1 MRSQEQ
7 RQLLDIPEIGELIA
21 EQMAGDPNQGIP
33 GKSAEEAVQDVLG
46 GGLTQPTITQQNI
59 KDGGRVGLQQG
70 GEALAEAVT
79 PEAPGPAS
87 IDAASP
93 EVSPMS
99 FEELRKKL
107 PSYIDDEVVQLLAN
121 NPMAL
126 MELAQ
131 AQTDRDLREFEK
143 KYNVDVTMP
152 LAEAEE
158 ETDIGVV

>member
-1 MRSQEQ
+1 
-7 RQLLDIPEIGELIA
+7 
-21 EQMAGDPNQGIP
+21 
-33 GKSAEEAVQDVLG
+33 
-46 GGLTQPTITQQNI
+46 
-59 KDGGRVGLQQG
+59 
-70 GEALAEAVT
+70 
-79 PEAPGPAS
+79 
-87 IDAASP
+87 
-93 EVSPMS
+93 MS

-107 PSYIDDEVVQLLAN
+107 PSYIDDEVVQLLAS

>member
-1 MRSQEQ
+1 MQE
-7 RQLLDIPEIGELIA
+7 
-21 EQMAGDPNQGIP
+21 
-33 GKSAEEAVQDVLG
+33 
-46 GGLTQPTITQQNI
+46 
-59 KDGGRVGLQQG
+59 G
-70 GEALAEAVT
+70 GEALAEAIT
-79 PEAPGPAS
+79 PETPGPTS

-107 PSYIDDEVVQLLAN
+107 PSYIDDEVVQLLAS

-131 AQTDRDLREFEK
+131 AQTDRDLRAFEK

-152 LAEAEE
+152 LAETEE
-158 ETDIGVV
+158 ETDVGVV